1 MGMLERTDRDRGR
14 PPAESGVESDEAR
27 GARRWHVLPAPVGRV
42 HADEPEQVV
51 QIDLGTVKLRYVS
64 EQVDG
69 RAEALRITEEIKKY
83 LREVWSE
90 LKKVSWPQRKEIIA
104 STVVVILC
112 TFIIAFFLGIVDV
125 ALQKVLGY
133 LIR

>member
-1 MGMLERTDRDRGR
+1 M
-14 PPAESGVESDEAR
+14 SNFF
-27 GARRWHVLPAPVGRV
+27 
-42 HADEPEQVV
+42 
-51 QIDLGTVKLRYVS
+51 
-64 EQVDG
+64 
-69 RAEALRITEEIKKY
+69 EEIKRY

-90 LKKVSWPQRKEIIA
+90 LKKVSWPQRKEIVA

>member
-1 MGMLERTDRDRGR
+1 M
-14 PPAESGVESDEAR
+14 SNFF
-27 GARRWHVLPAPVGRV
+27 
-42 HADEPEQVV
+42 
-51 QIDLGTVKLRYVS
+51 
-64 EQVDG
+64 
-69 RAEALRITEEIKKY
+69 EEIKKY

>member
-1 MGMLERTDRDRGR
+1 MRDFF
-14 PPAESGVESDEAR
+14 EKI
-27 GARRWHVLPAPVGRV
+27 
-42 HADEPEQVV
+42 Q
-51 QIDLGTVKLRYVS
+51 
-64 EQVDG
+64 
-69 RAEALRITEEIKKY
+69 KY

-90 LKKVSWPQRKEIIA
+90 LKKVSWPQKKEIIA
-104 STVVVILC
+104 STAVVILC

>member
-1 MGMLERTDRDRGR
+1 M
-14 PPAESGVESDEAR
+14 SNFF
-27 GARRWHVLPAPVGRV
+27 
-42 HADEPEQVV
+42 
-51 QIDLGTVKLRYVS
+51 
-64 EQVDG
+64 
-69 RAEALRITEEIKKY
+69 EEIKRY

>member
-1 MGMLERTDRDRGR
+1 MRDFF
-14 PPAESGVESDEAR
+14 EKI
-27 GARRWHVLPAPVGRV
+27 
-42 HADEPEQVV
+42 Q
-51 QIDLGTVKLRYVS
+51 
-64 EQVDG
+64 
-69 RAEALRITEEIKKY
+69 KY
-83 LREVWSE
+83 LREVWGE
-90 LKKVSWPQRKEIIA
+90 LKKVSWPQKKEIVA

>member
-1 MGMLERTDRDRGR
+1 MRDYF
-14 PPAESGVESDEAR
+14 EKI
-27 GARRWHVLPAPVGRV
+27 
-42 HADEPEQVV
+42 Q
-51 QIDLGTVKLRYVS
+51 
-64 EQVDG
+64 
-69 RAEALRITEEIKKY
+69 KY

-90 LKKVSWPQRKEIIA
+90 LKKVSWPQKKEIIA

>member
-1 MGMLERTDRDRGR
+1 M
-14 PPAESGVESDEAR
+14 V
-27 GARRWHVLPAPVGRV
+27 
-42 HADEPEQVV
+42 
-51 QIDLGTVKLRYVS
+51 DLFEKV
-64 EQVDG
+64 
-69 RAEALRITEEIKKY
+69 KKY

-90 LKKVSWPQRKEIIA
+90 LKKVSWPQKKEIVA

-125 ALQKVLGY
+125 ALQRVLGY

>member
-1 MGMLERTDRDRGR
+1 MRDFF
-14 PPAESGVESDEAR
+14 EKI
-27 GARRWHVLPAPVGRV
+27 
-42 HADEPEQVV
+42 Q
-51 QIDLGTVKLRYVS
+51 
-64 EQVDG
+64 
-69 RAEALRITEEIKKY
+69 KY

-90 LKKVSWPQRKEIIA
+90 LKKVSWPQKKEIIA

>member
-1 MGMLERTDRDRGR
+1 M
-14 PPAESGVESDEAR
+14 V
-27 GARRWHVLPAPVGRV
+27 
-42 HADEPEQVV
+42 
-51 QIDLGTVKLRYVS
+51 DLFEKV
-64 EQVDG
+64 
-69 RAEALRITEEIKKY
+69 KKY

-90 LKKVSWPQRKEIIA
+90 LKKVSWPQKKEIVA

-125 ALQKVLGY
+125 ALQKVMGY